1 MENLLTPDKGLI
13 IWTIVS
19 FAVLVLLLSKVAWK
33 PLIKALKD
41 REDGIR
47 KAIDDAGSARASAE
61 QLKAQLEQDLSKAQD
76 KAAGMISQAQA
87 EAQKL
92 REQMMKDAEAEA
104 HRLIEQTKRQLE
116 EEKSKLSREL
126 RQEVAGLSVRVA
138 EKLLRHTINAKEQET
153 LVAGFIK
160 DLDRESK
167 AN

>member
-1 MENLLTPDKGLI
+1 MENLLNPDKGLI

-19 FAVLVLLLSKVAWK
+19 FAVLVLLLSKVAWT

-47 KAIDDAGSARASAE
+47 KAIGDAATAQKTAE
-61 QLKAQLEQDLSKAQD
+61 QLKVQLEQELAKAQD
-76 KAAGMISQAQA
+76 KAAGMLSQAQA
-87 EAQKL
+87 ESQKL
-92 REQMMKDAEAEA
+92 REQMVKDAEAEA

-126 RQEVAGLSVRVA
+126 RQEVANLSIRVA
-138 EKLLRHTINAKEQET
+138 EKLLRHSVNAKEQET

-160 DLDRESK
+160 DLDKESK
-167 AN
+167 VN